1 MSTGI
6 FLLGILILRK
16 SYMIQEEEIWE
27 KEGISNVEYDKLT
40 RILKFETIKAKP
52 HAVIQVLPLCFS
64 LAAGLVV
71 YTLAL
76 TLV

>member
-1 MSTGI
+1 M
-6 FLLGILILRK
+6 

-40 RILKFETIKAKP
+40 RTLKFETIKAKP
-52 HAVIQVLPLCFS
+52 HAVIQVLPRCFS

-71 YTLAL
+71 YTLAS
-76 TLV
+76 TLF